1 MTVAHLPPALV
12 RSGRVEL
19 WLEMKLPDESARMS
33 ILSDHLAG
41 VPAVL
46 RDVDLASLSAA
57 SEGFTGSDLK
67 RMVEDGKGLY
77 AYDLSRSHPSRAA
90 TEYFLSAL
98 ETVRQNKE
106 RYQAAEAQAAQHAMM
121 TRFRG
126 SGMSY
131 SMSWASGYSE
141 TEDE

>member
-1 MTVAHLPPALV
+1 
-12 RSGRVEL
+12 
-19 WLEMKLPDESARMS
+19 MS

-46 RDVDLASLSAA
+46 RDVDLASLGSA

-67 RMVEDGKGLY
+67 RMIEDGKGLY
-77 AYDLSRSHPSRAA
+77 AYDLSRSHPSRGA

-121 TRFRG
+121 TRF
-126 SGMSY
+126 SNVGMSY
-131 SMSWASGYSE
+131 SSMHFSSE
-141 TEDE
+141 IEEE